1 VSDDQ
6 VRDRLQQ
13 ILDSSLLPLLEQRD
27 GAARLLESLPRVYP
41 PEVFAPDYN
50 TPQEAWH
57 LTGFFYTVRNRHF
70 EALSI
75 YSALYRQMLLAQ
87 SRGRI
92 HKGTPLVR
100 IADSYSQLGYAV
112 HAKRYL
118 MLTLCEDALR
128 ENGNVSPET
137 TGIYFRLVWSGLPE
151 SALKRYAHKF
161 YDLANKNPD
170 RAKYPEWLLQEVD
183 TAWLTEVPSPSE
195 YGLYVAC
202 TTYVNYL
209 LNNLGD
215 GTGDYLELLAE
226 YLSSCMPGCR
236 TMRRGRSGSTDYD
249 VVCAMEGFEVDFRS
263 EFGRYFGCE
272 CKDWIDPADFTVMA
286 KFCRVLDSTK
296 ARFGIL
302 FSKAGISGNRTLR
315 DARLEQ
321 IKIFQDR
328 GIVIL
333 VVDLEDLKQIASGA
347 SFTELLR
354 KKYEEVRLDLRNVRQ
369 DSR

>member
-1 VSDDQ
+1 
-6 VRDRLQQ
+6 
-13 ILDSSLLPLLEQRD
+13 
-27 GAARLLESLPRVYP
+27 
-41 PEVFAPDYN
+41 
-50 TPQEAWH
+50 
-57 LTGFFYTVRNRHF
+57 
-70 EALSI
+70 
-75 YSALYRQMLLAQ
+75 
-87 SRGRI
+87 
-92 HKGTPLVR
+92 
-100 IADSYSQLGYAV
+100 
-112 HAKRYL
+112 
-118 MLTLCEDALR
+118 
-128 ENGNVSPET
+128 
-137 TGIYFRLVWSGLPE
+137 
-151 SALKRYAHKF
+151 
-161 YDLANKNPD
+161 
-170 RAKYPEWLLQEVD
+170 
-183 TAWLTEVPSPSE
+183 
-195 YGLYVAC
+195 
-202 TTYVNYL
+202 
-209 LNNLGD
+209 
-215 GTGDYLELLAE
+215 
-226 YLSSCMPGCR
+226 
-236 TMRRGRSGSTDYD
+236 
-249 VVCAMEGFEVDFRS
+249 MEGFEVDFRS